1 MLNKETIPDFRD
13 MQKYLLEQQ
22 AERFSFST
30 TSSFEQLPP
39 EVETVTFSVHLK
51 LAENENFVTLFNQA
65 TLKVEKNDEVE
76 Q

>member
-13 MQKYLLEQQ
+13 MQEYLLEQQ
-22 AERFSFST
+22 TERFSFST
-30 TSSFEQLPP
+30 TSSFEQLSP